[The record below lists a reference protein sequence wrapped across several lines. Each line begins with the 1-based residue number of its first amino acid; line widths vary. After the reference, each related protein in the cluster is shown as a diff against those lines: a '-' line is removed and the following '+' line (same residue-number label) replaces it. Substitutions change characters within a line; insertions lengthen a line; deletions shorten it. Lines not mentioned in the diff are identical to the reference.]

1 MTWTTVLRRVSVSAL
16 LAVVCVLLL
25 ASPGSAHAELVSTSP
40 ANGERLDTAPQQ
52 ITLTFSESV
61 DLLDGGIRLLDPK
74 GTTVPTPDP
83 AVDGHTVTWAMPA
96 RLPDGAY
103 VVTWRV
109 ISADGHPI
117 DGAFSFGIGAVA
129 TVLPGAVSNPE
140 SKASTA
146 PLHVVVI
153 RLAGYLAFAVVAGV
167 IAFLV
172 WCSPGRVGDPVL
184 QRLTRWALSVGL
196 VATAVGM
203 LVEGP
208 YTAGESPLRLFDPR
222 LLSNTLRTPWGVA
235 MAWRFAMLL
244 MLTALIWRLRG
255 LADRTIR
262 WIAITL
268 VVVAAGAIAA
278 AGHGASSG
286 KFLDLGVV
294 TLHVLTAG
302 IWVGGLV
309 ALVALGRTVD
319 KEAIRRFSTLA
330 LTAVV
335 VLVATGVLNSLRN
348 LHSVD
353 DLFLTRYGA
362 LLLVKLALIAVTLG
376 AAAVSRTWV
385 RRGRLPGGSVRIE
398 AALTVCVLT
407 VTAFL
412 SMTSP
417 PPKVTLAAPVECRR
431 RGTAQR
437 PRRDVARS
445 PGHRGAGDHP
455 RHHRRK
461 PPQPAAHRPLRSAT
475 AGDPGRAQGQQRRAR
490 DRRHRRTDDAPQRR
504 VERALPLP
512 LHRRVEGRAHRAR
525 PQCHCGRHRR
535 HVHDHRV
542 ISAPTEIRAAVSRTT
557 SSSTSMPGSRRR
569 SVASR
574 IS

>member
-1 MTWTTVLRRVSVSAL
+1 MTTWTTALRRVSVSAL

-74 GTTVPTPDP
+74 GATVPTPDP

-96 RLPDGAY
+96 DLPNGAY

-109 ISADGHPI
+109 VSADGHPI

-153 RLAGYLAFAVVAGV
+153 RLAGYLAFALVAGV

-172 WCSPGRVGDPVL
+172 WCSPGRVGDPAL

-208 YTAGESPLRLFDPR
+208 YTAGESPIRLFDPR

-309 ALVALGRTVD
+309 VLVVLGRTVD

-362 LLLVKLALIAVTLG
+362 LLLVKLALIAATLG
-376 AAAVSRTWV
+376 AAAVSRSWV

-417 PPKVTLAAPVECRR
+417 PPKVTLAAPASAAAAAPRNGLAEMSLGPQ
-431 RGTAQR
+431 GTAGLGIIPATTR
-437 PRRDVARS
+437 GSRLNLLLTDRS
-445 PGHRGAGDHP
+445 G
-455 RHHRRK
+455 
-461 PPQPAAHRPLRSAT
+461 RPLPATRVELKVSNAARGIGGIAVPMTRRNGVWSARFRFPYSGEWKAVLTVHDRSAT
-475 AGDPGRAQGQQRRAR
+475 AVVTGG
-490 DRRHRRTDDAPQRR
+490 TFT
-504 VERALPLP
+504 
-512 LHRRVEGRAHRAR
+512 
-525 PQCHCGRHRR
+525 
-535 HVHDHRV
+535 
-542 ISAPTEIRAAVSRTT
+542 ITE
-557 SSSTSMPGSRRR
+557 
-569 SVASR
+569 
-574 IS
+574 